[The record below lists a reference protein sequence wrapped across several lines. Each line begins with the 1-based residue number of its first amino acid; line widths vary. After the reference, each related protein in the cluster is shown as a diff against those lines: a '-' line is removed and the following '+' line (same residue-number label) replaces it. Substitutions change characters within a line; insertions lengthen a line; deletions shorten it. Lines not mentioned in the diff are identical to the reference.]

1 MRDGLGT
8 PLSWELRVHVSH
20 VSEQY
25 VLPAGPVHTNPAAEH
40 RRQAAA
46 GAEMPLQA
54 RLPRVTLAATRADK
68 DRLAGLV
75 HRVVQQIAQ
84 VAA

>member
-1 MRDGLGT
+1 M
-8 PLSWELRVHVSH
+8 HVSH
-20 VSEQY
+20 VPEQY
-25 VLPAGPVHTNPAAEH
+25 VLPAGPVLANPAAEH

-46 GAEMPLQA
+46 GAQVPLQA

-75 HRVVQQIAQ
+75 RGVVQQVAQ